1 MNRNQS
7 DKNTSMSFLVDR
19 KHNTVYCVNP
29 NGKSYIK
36 KTNKNY
42 LGGEVRCCSSKA

>member
-29 NGKSYIK
+29 NGRSYIK
-36 KTNKNY
+36 KST
-42 LGGEVRCCSSKA
+42 EDRSKGDRK